1 MQKSIL
7 YVLVIDWL
15 RLFLVPQNRRPTFF
29 VRNTVWKE
37 SHANEF
43 VLYPV
48 FMNSLCHPDF
58 PMTIPEHT
66 RRRFLKTAGAASSFV
81 TVTLG
86 TKTAL
91 PARTNESS
99 TPLSCLDYRRS
110 FILGTSELNS
120 VRFWIESRTTIT
132 DSSTGDSTVFYQCAS
147 CKSENTFGESD
158 LFYPDNYDF
167 LPILGGGH
175 WLLFRRKAQLDVER
189 YRETVVSPNGWGEPR
204 LLLHD
209 GSNVRMLDAWEQIR
223 DATVQGVPLVSQT
236 ELVNEDTSLKAVIEC
251 PVKTMNISL
260 EKKMYQIDTGPIAF
274 PDLTRKSEPLINCLN
289 LAFVAFN
296 QSHFADFVIEQ
307 PTSVMEDEVELCKI
321 HHYSNPISLPATNR
335 ILTHE

>member
-1 MQKSIL
+1 MLS
-7 YVLVIDWL
+7 
-15 RLFLVPQNRRPTFF
+15 
-29 VRNTVWKE
+29 
-37 SHANEF
+37 
-43 VLYPV
+43 PV
-48 FMNSLCHPDF
+48 FRDSLCHSDF
-58 PMTIPEHT
+58 PMTTPEHT
-66 RRRFLKTAGAASSFV
+66 RRRFLKAAGAASSFV
-81 TVTLG
+81 TASLATSTV
-86 TKTAL
+86 L
-91 PARTNESS
+91 PARTNEST

-110 FILGTSELNS
+110 FICGTSELNS
-120 VRFWIESRTTIT
+120 VRFWIESRTTVT

-175 WLLFRRKAQLDVER
+175 WLLFRRHARLNVER

-204 LLLHD
+204 LLLHE
-209 GSNVRMLDAWEQIR
+209 GANVRMLDTWEQIR
-223 DATVQGVPLVSQT
+223 DATAQGVPLVSQI

-260 EKKMYQIDTGPIAF
+260 EKRMYQADTGPIAF
-274 PDLTRKSEPLINCLN
+274 PDLTQKTEPLINCLS
-289 LAFVAFN
+289 LAFVVFN

-307 PTSVMEDEVELCKI
+307 PTPVMEDEVELCKI
-321 HHYSNPISLPATNR
+321 YHYSNPISLPATNR